1 MKFSTQQLPSGK
13 WGIYSGECLLA
24 TVDCQSTCETILA
37 NFVSGRRDAPDNDVN
52 ELYQAHQLRHEKAA
66 AEKAALEEKTVEEK
80 TVSSSAESARAN
92 AQTTTN
98 GQSSE
103 LADKGVQVTQPTGV
117 KASTAKTPSSKSK
130 TKSKTKRKSTSAKRV
145 RKSDKR
151 SQATPA
157 SA

>member
-66 AEKAALEEKTVEEK
+66 AAKAALEEKA
-80 TVSSSAESARAN
+80 VSSTAEPAHAG
-92 AQTTTN
+92 AQTTN
-98 GQSSE
+98 SQNSE
-103 LADKGVQVTQPTGV
+103 SVDEDAQVTQPTGV
-117 KASTAKTPSSKSK
+117 KASTKKTPGTKSK
-130 TKSKTKRKSTSAKRV
+130 TKSKGKRKATSAKRA

>member
-66 AEKAALEEKTVEEK
+66 AEKVALEEKA
-80 TVSSSAESARAN
+80 VSSTSESARAG
-92 AQTTTN
+92 AQTTTS
-98 GQSSE
+98 GQSNES
-103 LADKGVQVTQPTGV
+103 ADKVTQSTGV
-117 KASTAKTPSSKSK
+117 KASATKTPSPKSK
-130 TKSKTKRKSTSAKRV
+130 TKSKTKRKPTSAKRA
-145 RKSDKR
+145 RKPDKR